1 MRVKVL
7 TKFKDKHTGEIHE
20 AGKVMTVSKERFA
33 EILETDKLV
42 EEVKEAKEKKEKKEE
57 E

>member
-20 AGKVMTVSKERFA
+20 AGKVMTVSKDRFA